1 MIRLAALGICAS
13 LAMNL
18 LVQFGLGLG
27 TLMENRPG
35 DRIGDKTGERT
46 GDRTKDR
53 MEQSRDSYSLQSLFF
68 FISLFFL
75 WLLFSYILSPLG
87 PDFYWYL
94 LIYPLSA
101 ALIRGL
107 EALGSRE
114 KVKSF
119 FTRRLGG
126 SFRVLLPRC
135 WTEFLVLGLLI
146 SLHLAQGPLEALILA
161 LCFSLGLGFS
171 LAVLREISRRSRF
184 EAVPPFLRGSPL
196 ALISL
201 GLLSLIFSSASIMFF
216 NLSR

>member
-1 MIRLAALGICAS
+1 MIHLAALGICAS

-27 TLMENRPG
+27 ILMEDKTG
-35 DRIGDKTGERT
+35 DRIGDKTE
-46 GDRTKDR
+46 DKAKDR
-53 MEQSRDSYSLQSLFF
+53 LEQIRDSYGLQSLLF
-68 FISLFFL
+68 FISLLFL
-75 WLLFSYILSPLG
+75 WLLFTYILSPLG

-107 EALGSRE
+107 EALGSGER
-114 KVKSF
+114 VKSF

-126 SFRVLLPRC
+126 SFRVLLPRY

-146 SLHLAQGPLEALILA
+146 SLHLALSPPEALILA

>member
-27 TLMENRPG
+27 ILTE
-35 DRIGDKTGERT
+35 ERT
-46 GDRTKDR
+46 DGGGD
-53 MEQSRDSYSLQSLFF
+53 SSGLQSLIF

-75 WLLFSYILSPLG
+75 WLLFTYILSPLG

-94 LIYPLSA
+94 LLYPLSA

-107 EALGSRE
+107 EALGSWGR
-114 KVKSF
+114 VKSLLS
-119 FTRRLGG
+119 RRRGG
-126 SFRVLLPRC
+126 SSRVLLPRI
-135 WTEFLVLGLLI
+135 WVEFLVLGLLVA
-146 SLHLAQGPLEALILA
+146 LHLALSPLEALLLA

-201 GLLSLIFSSASIMFF
+201 GLLSLIFSFASIMFF